1 MEKEEIK
8 KFFEENKYFETLLN
22 KDETIKDNFGKLN
35 KFYELLE
42 NAQKVILDKRVEL
55 VSNDINYSLKVS
67 EFIKSVQSNNGG
79 DYMKGA
85 IFHNKEIIEN
95 MFYNGNYSSQN
106 IFIPII
112 EGFGLSIVLD
122 QIIDYHLCISV
133 YSINN
138 DIINKLREEPI
149 KTEIVNILNK
159 GSDKYEEDAD
169 KYYIYSRF
177 VDIEKDKPE
186 EIGRKIIDLYN
197 LLKEKI
203 AK

>member
-1 MEKEEIK
+1 M
-8 KFFEENKYFETLLN
+8 
-22 KDETIKDNFGKLN
+22 
-35 KFYELLE
+35 LE
-42 NAQKVILDKRVEL
+42 NAQKVILDKKVAL
-55 VSNDINYSLKVS
+55 VSDDINYSLKVS

-79 DYMKGA
+79 DYIKGA
-85 IFHNKEIIEN
+85 VFYDKEIIEN
-95 MFYNGNYSSQN
+95 MFYNGNHSSQN

-112 EGFGLSIVLD
+112 ENWGLSIVLD

-138 DIINKLREEPI
+138 DIINKLREEPL
-149 KTEIVNILNK
+149 KNEIGNILNK
-159 GSDKYEEDAD
+159 GIDKYEEDAD

-186 EIGRKIIDLYN
+186 EIGQKIIDLYN

-203 AK
+203 TQ